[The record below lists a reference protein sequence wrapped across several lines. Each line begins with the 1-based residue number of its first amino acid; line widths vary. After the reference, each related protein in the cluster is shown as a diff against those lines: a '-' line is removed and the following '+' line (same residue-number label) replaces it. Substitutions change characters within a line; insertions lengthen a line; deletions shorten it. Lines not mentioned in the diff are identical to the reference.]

1 MLNQVF
7 VYKHGMTQAWTADGK
22 RVPVTRLQLPSTAV
36 VRVLGEEAAPRAL
49 LGVGTRQMRNLR
61 KPQRSLLEALKLDH
75 GVRHFREVELSTEGE
90 APKAGDHIS
99 LTSSFEVG
107 DVIEVQ
113 GVSKGKGFAGV
124 MKRHNFHG
132 GSRTHGQSDRAR
144 APGSIGQ
151 RTTPGRVHKG
161 KRMAGRMGTD
171 TKTVKGLVVLHIDT
185 ELGELWVSGPVPG
198 HHESLLR
205 VTKSGQKK
213 EISLDA
219 TASNLPVAKAA
230 PVADVAETP
239 VEVVETPVEAPEVTP
254 EATK

>member
-36 VRVLGEEAAPRAL
+36 VRVLGEETAPRAL

-75 GVRHFREVELSTEGE
+75 GVQHFREVEFTSEGE
-90 APKAGDHIS
+90 APKAGEHIS
-99 LTSSFEVG
+99 LSSSFEVG

-113 GVSKGKGFAGV
+113 GITKGKGFAGV
-124 MKRHNFHG
+124 MKRHGFHG
-132 GSRTHGQSDRAR
+132 GPRTHGQSDRSR

-171 TKTVKGLVVLHIDT
+171 TITVKGLVVLHIDAAN
-185 ELGELWVSGPVPG
+185 GELWVSGPVPG
-198 HHESLLR
+198 HHQSLLKI
-205 VTKSGQKK
+205 TKSGQKK
-213 EISLDA
+213 EITLDA
-219 TASNLPVAKAA
+219 AASNLPVAKAA
-230 PVADVAETP
+230 PAPETTESAP
-239 VEVVETPVEAPEVTP
+239 EAVETAAPETSEVK
-254 EATK
+254 A